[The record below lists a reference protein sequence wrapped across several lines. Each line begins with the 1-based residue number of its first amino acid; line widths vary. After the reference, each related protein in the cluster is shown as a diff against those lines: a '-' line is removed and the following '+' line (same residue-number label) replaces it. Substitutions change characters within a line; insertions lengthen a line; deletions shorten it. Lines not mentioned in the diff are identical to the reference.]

1 MQLRL
6 PSGRL
11 VPAQDVADALGL
23 PGPDLVEKDYH
34 VMRALQAIATV
45 GHEAFQLVFA
55 GGTSLARAHKVLRRM
70 SEDIDL
76 KILPRV
82 EFPSGSSQRTALRAL
97 REQIIQALTDAG
109 FIPNRKQIRVR
120 NEGAYCQIPLDYPR
134 TEIAYSILR
143 PRIQIEL
150 TLAQLRTNIIE
161 LPISS
166 FVSEALKSG
175 PDIAAFPCFSIP
187 ETAAEKLVSLTRRI
201 ACDLENPGRIEF
213 DPALVR
219 HIYDLHATRGHV
231 NVDAVAALA
240 GMVAAHDAEV
250 FAGQFPQYTAA
261 PQAWTEKA
269 VVALESEAKF
279 QEQYD
284 AFLRRMVY
292 GDHYPFETAIVRVR
306 DLTSRMWS
314 PPAR

>member
-1 MQLRL
+1 MQL

-11 VPAQDVADALGL
+11 VPAQDVADALQL

-34 VMRALQAIATV
+34 VVRALQAIAAV
-45 GHEAFQLVFA
+45 RHDAFQLVFA

-76 KILPRV
+76 KIIPRV
-82 EFPSGSSQRTALRAL
+82 EFPSNAARRTALRAL
-97 REQIIQALTDAG
+97 RDLLLQALTHAG
-109 FIPNRKQIRVR
+109 FVLDRAQIRVR

-150 TLAQLRTNIIE
+150 TLAQVRTNVVD

-166 FVSEALKSG
+166 FVSEALQSG
-175 PDIAAFPCFSIP
+175 PDVAAFPCFSIP
-187 ETAAEKLVSLTRRI
+187 ETAAEKVVSLTRRI

-219 HIYDLHATRGHV
+219 HIYDLHTTRGHV
-231 NVDAVAALA
+231 DVDAVAALA
-240 GMVAAHDAEV
+240 GAVAAHDAEV
-250 FAGQFPQYTAA
+250 FAGQFPQYSAE
-261 PQAWTEKA
+261 PQAWTERA
-269 VVALESEAKF
+269 VVALETEAKF
-279 QEQYD
+279 QEQY
-284 AFLRRMVY
+284 ATFLRRMVY
-292 GDHYPFETAIVRVR
+292 GEHTPFETAIVRVR
-306 DLTSRMWS
+306 DLTSRMWP